1 MDCVTYID
9 RYLSAHVDGELS
21 GEELRA
27 AEKHLTGCAN
37 CRARYAE
44 ERAVKALVRERARR
58 YETPV
63 QVRGSILAA
72 LDAADTNGR
81 ASDRAGRV
89 ERTGLSVMRRARV
102 WLPVA
107 AAAAA
112 VFAFVMLHGG
122 NVPPA
127 NAIPAFDS
135 AVARYEIFNAHFE
148 PNVPSE
154 SPADISDAYLGHKMP
169 GLLWNLQP
177 SGYRL
182 VGGRLERLDDGS
194 LAAFT
199 FYRGGEGTILCAF
212 MKAHGMQDPPPGATQ
227 QVAGHNYYKYKGYSI
242 CMSYYP
248 RGDFICVLVSRKT
261 MPYFI
266 QDILGSSL

>member
-1 MDCVTYID
+1 VDCVTYIEK
-9 RYLSAHVDGELS
+9 YLSAHVDGELS
-21 GEELRA
+21 GDEARA
-27 AEKHLTGCAN
+27 VEKHLAGCGD
-37 CRARYAE
+37 CRVRYAE

-72 LDAADTNGR
+72 LDAVDSGAR
-81 ASDRAGRV
+81 ARNRAGQAD
-89 ERTGLSVMRRARV
+89 RTGTVVMRRPRL

-107 AAAAA
+107 LAAAA

-135 AVARYEIFNAHFE
+135 ALERYEIFNAHFV
-148 PNVPSE
+148 PNVPST

-177 SGYRL
+177 SGFRL

-199 FYRGGEGTILCAF
+199 FYRGNEGTILCAF
-212 MKAHGMQDPPPGATQ
+212 MKAHGMQPPPGAIQ
-227 QVAGHNYYKYKGYSI
+227 EVAGHNYYKYKGYSVVL
-242 CMSYYP
+242 SYYP
-248 RGDFICVLVSRKT
+248 RGDFISVLVSRKT